1 VLFVGTWAVSY
12 TDMAVEEMLLPHEV
26 EQKLIAYAPD
36 ADVELVRR
44 AYAVAA
50 TAHHGQARRSGEP
63 YVNHSLATAMILADL
78 HLDASTLAAALLHDV
93 PEDTPMTLEDLRAEF
108 GDEVSTL
115 VDGVTKLERI
125 QNLSRTRKGEK
136 AAAQAENVR
145 KVLIASVD
153 DIRVIMIKLA
163 DRLHNMRTLHYL
175 PEDKQSRIAQE
186 TLDIYAPVANRLG
199 IWELKWQLEDLA
211 LQYLQPDAHR
221 EISGMLAEK
230 RQERQEYIDRV
241 IEIMQARLAEEGLEA
256 TVTGRSKHLYSIYH
270 KMQEKNRSF
279 GEIYD
284 LTGVRILVQEIRD
297 CYAVLGIIHSMW
309 RPIPGEFDDYVAMPK
324 SNLYQSLHTAVIG
337 PEGQPLEMQ
346 IRTWDMHR
354 VAEYGIASH
363 WRYKEQSKRDQSLEA
378 RIDWLRRVSEWR
390 QEVEDASE
398 FVESLKS
405 DVFPERVYVFTP
417 KGDIFDLPQGAT
429 PVDFAYCIHTEV
441 GQRCRGAKV
450 NGRLVP
456 LDYQLRTGEQVDIL
470 TAKRGGPS
478 RDWLNPQHG
487 YLRTARA
494 RQKVR
499 QWFRQQERGENV
511 AQGREIL
518 DKELHRLGLEKPFE
532 EIAKLF
538 KYQNTELFLA
548 AIGYGDISPQQIA
561 GRLDELAAPT
571 TLPSRTVLPSPAVVG
586 VQFKGV
592 GDLLSRLARCCSP
605 VPGDPII
612 GYITRGK
619 GVTVHRRD
627 CTNVRNISDTE
638 RLIDVEWGASRE
650 VYPVKVRIEAFDRAG
665 LLRDIA
671 TVVADE
677 GIRMSSAQASV
688 DADTTATIT
697 ATLEIGSVQQ
707 LRNVLS
713 RLEGIRDVL
722 EVRRERT

>member
-1 VLFVGTWAVSY
+1 
-12 TDMAVEEMLLPHEV
+12 
-26 EQKLIAYAPD
+26 
-36 ADVELVRR
+36 
-44 AYAVAA
+44 
-50 TAHHGQARRSGEP
+50 
-63 YVNHSLATAMILADL
+63 
-78 HLDASTLAAALLHDV
+78 
-93 PEDTPMTLEDLRAEF
+93 
-108 GDEVSTL
+108 
-115 VDGVTKLERI
+115 
-125 QNLSRTRKGEK
+125 
-136 AAAQAENVR
+136 
-145 KVLIASVD
+145 
-153 DIRVIMIKLA
+153 
-163 DRLHNMRTLHYL
+163 MRTLNYL
-175 PEDKQSRIAQE
+175 PTDKQSRIAQE
-186 TLDIYAPVANRLG
+186 TLDIYAPLANRLG

-211 LQYLQPDAHR
+211 LQYLHPEAYR
-221 EISGMLAEK
+221 EIAQSLAEK
-230 RQERQEYIDRV
+230 RQERQDYIDRV
-241 IEIMQARLAEEGLEA
+241 IKIVQTRLAEEGLEA
-256 TVTGRSKHLYSIYH
+256 TVTGRSKHIFSIYR
-270 KMQEKNRSF
+270 KMQDKNRSF
-279 GEIYD
+279 EEIYD
-284 LTGVRILVQEIRD
+284 VRGVRILVSEIRD

-337 PEGQPLEMQ
+337 PEGRPLEIQ
-346 IRTWDMHR
+346 IRTWQMHR

-363 WRYKEQSKRDQSLEA
+363 WRYKEQAKRDQSLEA
-378 RIDWLRRVSEWR
+378 RIEWLRKVSEWR
-390 QEVEDASE
+390 QEVDDASE

-405 DVFPERVYVFTP
+405 DVFTERVYVFTP

-429 PVDFAYCIHTEV
+429 PVDFAYYIHTEV
-441 GQRCRGAKV
+441 GHRCRGAKV

-478 RDWLNPQHG
+478 RDWLNPQQG

-494 RQKVR
+494 RQKAR
-499 QWFRQQERGENV
+499 QWFRQQERAENV

-518 DKELHRLGLEKPFE
+518 DKELRRLGLEKPFE
-532 EIAKLF
+532 EIARLF
-538 KYQNTELFLA
+538 MYKNVELFLA

-561 GRLDELAAPT
+561 GRLDELAVPS
-571 TLPSRTVLPSPAVVG
+571 TLPADTVLPSPSVVG

-627 CTNVRNISDTE
+627 CANVKNISDTE
-638 RLIDVEWGASRE
+638 RLIDVEWGVGRE

-671 TVVADE
+671 TIVADE
-677 GIRMSSAQASV
+677 GIRMTSAQASV
-688 DADTTATIT
+688 DTDNTATIT

-722 EVRRERT
+722 EVRREKG